1 MVNVSEE
8 LLALRMKSNRV
19 SAERLHKGEA
29 LQSQTD
35 HAVAQEFDAKTKLLQ
50 SQLHYIQAS
59 DEVHQAMG
67 ITLE

>member
-1 MVNVSEE
+1 MES
-8 LLALRMKSNRV
+8 SRV

-50 SQLHYIQAS
+50 SQLDYIQAS
-59 DEVHQAMG
+59 DELHQAMG
-67 ITLE
+67 ITPE